1 MTILLK
7 LIIITVYV
15 LSIAYVHLRGK
26 VRHKLGR
33 QLSDHSTFLAPI
45 NSFLY
50 LFSKVPS
57 QPYLKPSDFPELQPL
72 QDHWQEIREEAR
84 NLLQAGEIKRS
95 EQPNDVGFNSFFKSG
110 WKRFYL
116 KWYGDN
122 HPSAIELCPR
132 TTELLNGIGTI
143 KAAMFA
149 ELPPGSK
156 LVRHR
161 DPYAGSL
168 RYHLGLDTP
177 NDPGCYINV
186 DGQSYSWRDGEG
198 VMFDETFIHYAEN
211 TTNKNRIILFCDVE
225 RPMQYRW
232 AAAFNQWFSRTVM
245 ASASSP
251 NDANDKVGGLNRA
264 FTKLYKIRLRGKA
277 LKKRNRTRYYV
288 EKWAIFGGLLALFLL
303 I

>member
-1 MTILLK
+1 MTTPVK
-7 LIIITVYV
+7 LIIIAVYV

-33 QLSDHSTFLAPI
+33 QLSDHSSFLAPI
-45 NSFLY
+45 NCFLY
-50 LFSKVPS
+50 LFSKIPS
-57 QPYLKPSDFPELQPL
+57 RPYLQTTDFPELKPL
-72 QDHWQEIREEAR
+72 QDNWQAIREEALA
-84 NLLQAGEIKRS
+84 LLRAGEIKKS
-95 EQPNDVGFNSFFKSG
+95 ERPDDVGFNSFFKTG

-122 HPSAIELCPR
+122 HPSALELCPR
-132 TTELLNGIGTI
+132 TTELLNGIGTV

-168 RYHLGLDTP
+168 RYHLGLETP
-177 NDPGCYINV
+177 NDAGCYINV
-186 DGQSYSWRDGEG
+186 DGQNYHWRDGEP

-211 TTNKNRIILFCDVE
+211 TTDKDRVILFCDIE
-225 RPMQYRW
+225 RPMRYRW
-232 AAAFNQWFSRTVM
+232 AAAFNRWFSRNVM
-245 ASASSP
+245 AAAAAP
-251 NDANDKVGGLNRA
+251 NGDGDKTGGINKA
-264 FTKLYKIRLRGKA
+264 FTKLYGIRLRGKA
-277 LKKRNRTRYYV
+277 LKKTNRTRYYL

>member
-1 MTILLK
+1 VK
-7 LIIITVYV
+7 LIIIAVYV

-45 NSFLY
+45 NCFLY

-57 QPYLKPSDFPELQPL
+57 RPYLQPADFPELQPL
-72 QDHWQEIREEAR
+72 QDNWEEIRSEALA
-84 NLLQAGEIKRS
+84 LLQAGAIKKS
-95 EQPNDVGFNSFFKSG
+95 EQPNDVGFNSFFKTG

-132 TTELLNGIGTI
+132 TTELLNSIGSI

-149 ELPPGSK
+149 ELPPGSR

-168 RYHLGLDTP
+168 RYHLGLQTP

-186 DGQSYSWRDGEG
+186 DGEEYHWRDGEP
-198 VMFDETFIHYAEN
+198 VMFDETFIHYAQ
-211 TTNKNRIILFCDVE
+211 NKTEQNRVILFCDVE
-225 RPMQYRW
+225 RPLKYRW
-232 AAAFNQWFSRTVM
+232 ATAFNRWFSRNVM
-245 ASASSP
+245 SAAASP
-251 NDANDKVGGLNRA
+251 NDASDKTGGINRF
-264 FTKLYKIRLRGKA
+264 FTKIYGIRLRGKE
-277 LKKRNRTRYYV
+277 LKKRNRTRYYL

-303 I
+303 V

>member
-1 MTILLK
+1 MK
-7 LIIITVYV
+7 PIIIAVYV
-15 LSIAYVHLRGK
+15 FSIAYVHLRGN

-33 QLSDHSTFLAPI
+33 QLSDHSSFLAPV
-45 NSFLY
+45 NCFLY

-57 QPYLKPSDFPELQPL
+57 KPYLQTSDFPELQPL
-72 QDHWQEIREEAR
+72 QDHWEEIREEAL
-84 NLLQAGEIKRS
+84 NLLRAGEIKRS
-95 EQPNDVGFNSFFKSG
+95 EQPNDVGFNSFFKTG

-132 TTELLNGIGTI
+132 TIELLNRIGTV

-161 DPYAGSL
+161 DPYAGSV
-168 RYHLGLDTP
+168 RYHLGLQTP
-177 NDPGCYINV
+177 NDPKCYISV
-186 DGQSYSWRDGEG
+186 DGQNYHWCDGEG

-211 TTNKNRIILFCDVE
+211 ATQQNRIILFCDVE
-225 RPMQYRW
+225 RPMKYRW
-232 AAAFNQWFSRTVM
+232 AAAFNRWFSRTVL
-245 ASASSP
+245 AAASSP
-251 NDANDKVGGLNRA
+251 NGADDRVGGLNRA
-264 FTKLYKIRLRGKA
+264 FTKIYSLRQRGKA
-277 LKKRNRTRYYV
+277 LKRRNRTRYYL
-288 EKWAIFGGLLALFLL
+288 EKWAIFGGLLTLFLL